1 MRLIARTVYRAFPEL
16 DPFSDD
22 ECRIF
27 VRNATASP
35 WRRAMR
41 FLVNA
46 AVLAGILM
54 AEVRISGAVAREVPS
69 IAHIAWTIVAMLC
82 TLGLGALIVRDLLLR
97 LAVRRILGRGA
108 ACPQCGYPLAG
119 LPVGAEFRVTC
130 PECARVTDVSVHA
143 SHCAAGSDGLL
154 RFLPG
159 PGAQVAADPW
169 LTRRRVRTAATW
181 SAAITAGMVLVLS
194 IPAVWWELR
203 LRGMAAAAGAAAESL
218 PPASELLAAT
228 EPAGANVPGANA
240 IDALTEFDAKCA
252 SLKGSDLL
260 RELDSSQQFWWF
272 RSSRLPEQGSSLPP
286 LEVRTRIAAQFLPGA
301 REAGLVEVLER
312 LGDAPAI
319 RIADYP
325 VSGNMLVPRVMAR
338 MDALQEGQR
347 RASNLAALWMLDACA
362 RMQPAEAARAFR
374 ALATLSS
381 VRGML
386 RPFPYAGHVVGAAQF
401 LEHLAQV
408 CRLPGG
414 DEALRI
420 ARQAVAHN
428 LACRFTPESIVA
440 LETRYFQEEL
450 IRAFGDPAVLRW
462 RVFPWVRTRAYH
474 NGIGLRW
481 GPGSPVVDDPSA
493 FAFDFEREWAAS
505 LDALPADLLIE
516 ARSARWDAPAPSAS
530 LSGTLPPVAGAYVA
544 WTRRWVPGLE
554 SMRLADF
561 AVACVLAV
569 EEFRRANDRLP
580 ATLAELVPAHLP
592 ALPPRS
598 LGIIYRTV
606 EGAGCPLGYQLY
618 SMAFDGSDDGCS
630 PERDFPIVGAP
641 VAASD
646 GDVASDPASDSEGA
660 STPPGSVT
668 RPN

>member
-1 MRLIARTVYRAFPEL
+1 
-16 DPFSDD
+16 
-22 ECRIF
+22 
-27 VRNATASP
+27 
-35 WRRAMR
+35 
-41 FLVNA
+41 
-46 AVLAGILM
+46 
-54 AEVRISGAVAREVPS
+54 
-69 IAHIAWTIVAMLC
+69 
-82 TLGLGALIVRDLLLR
+82 
-97 LAVRRILGRGA
+97 
-108 ACPQCGYPLAG
+108 
-119 LPVGAEFRVTC
+119 
-130 PECARVTDVSVHA
+130 
-143 SHCAAGSDGLL
+143 
-154 RFLPG
+154 
-159 PGAQVAADPW
+159 
-169 LTRRRVRTAATW
+169 
-181 SAAITAGMVLVLS
+181 
-194 IPAVWWELR
+194 
-203 LRGMAAAAGAAAESL
+203 
-218 PPASELLAAT
+218 
-228 EPAGANVPGANA
+228 
-240 IDALTEFDAKCA
+240 
-252 SLKGSDLL
+252 
-260 RELDSSQQFWWF
+260 
-272 RSSRLPEQGSSLPP
+272 
-286 LEVRTRIAAQFLPGA
+286 
-301 REAGLVEVLER
+301 
-312 LGDAPAI
+312 
-319 RIADYP
+319 
-325 VSGNMLVPRVMAR
+325 MAR

-347 RASNLAALWMLDACA
+347 RAGNLAALWMLDACA
-362 RMQPAEAARAFR
+362 RMQPAEAARGFR

-381 VRGML
+381 VNGML
-386 RPFPYAGHVVGAAQF
+386 RPFPYAGHVVGAAQL

-440 LETRYFQEEL
+440 LETRFFQEEL

-462 RVFPWVRTRAYH
+462 RVFPWVRTRAYQ
-474 NGIGLRW
+474 NGIGFRW

-530 LSGTLPPVAGAYVA
+530 LSGTLPPVAVAYVA
-544 WTRRWVPGLE
+544 WTRRWIPGRE
-554 SMRLADF
+554 YMRLADF

-598 LGIIYRTV
+598 LGIVYRTV

-618 SMAFDGSDDGCS
+618 STAFDGSDDGCS

-646 GDVASDPASDSEGA
+646 GGGTSDTASASEGA